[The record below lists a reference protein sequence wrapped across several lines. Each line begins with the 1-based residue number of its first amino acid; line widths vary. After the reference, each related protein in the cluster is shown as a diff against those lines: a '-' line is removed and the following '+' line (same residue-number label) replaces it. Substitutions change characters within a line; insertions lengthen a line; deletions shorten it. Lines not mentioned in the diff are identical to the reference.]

1 MEVIN
6 KMVTILPNMQ
16 VLKVVE
22 ETKALRGKRPA
33 DEESENLNTLLHET
47 AAYFKD
53 TPASAQKDEHVIKL
67 NQELQPYKLTIAET
81 VQILN
86 LRPSTAVEVQLVVEE
101 CEERIR
107 TEEELEALVKKAVDE
122 STRRRSW
129 TNENLGF
136 ADSKVLTEGRREE
149 LFDDMNQNE
158 EESRCF
164 GSQKFVST
172 IHQCFNAS
180 EKQDIPEQAL
190 T

>member
-107 TEEELEALVKKAVDE
+107 TEEELEALVKESMRQDE
-122 STRRRSW
+122 APFLDQW
-129 TNENLGF
+129 FMGF